1 LEALKE
7 GADKKTVGK
16 INKAIKSIEESLK
29 SSYWIDDT
37 YLDKKHA
44 KKVFDKKEK
53 AVKELMKIRD
63 YSNDAQLQEIID
75 SIVKDTRDMAIMSI
89 NKGQSYYGQQDSEE
103 YYEHEDSEK
112 DDKKTDKEMK
122 KAMEGVK
129 KANKEM
135 QKANKE
141 LLNNK
146 FDKAIKHYG
155 QAWKHSQA
163 GMGKVTEYDHVYG
176 PTLQE
181 VLEIQGVGYDSF
193 IRESVAALLNAASDD
208 VKYKYDEK
216 EVLIMT
222 QEAITSGD
230 YSYALEEFVEYNNN
244 YPGSSLCPYS

>member
-1 LEALKE
+1 
-7 GADKKTVGK
+7 
-16 INKAIKSIEESLK
+16 LK

-37 YLDKKHA
+37 NLDKKYA

-53 AVKELMKIRD
+53 AVKELMKIHS

-75 SIVKDTRDMAIMSI
+75 SIVKDARDMAIISI
-89 NKGQSYYGQQDSEE
+89 NVSQSYYGHEDSEE
-103 YYEHEDSEK
+103 YYVHEDSKK

-135 QKANKE
+135 EKANKE
-141 LLNNK
+141 LLKNK

-163 GMGKVTEYDHVYG
+163 GMGMVTDFDHGYG

-181 VLEIQGVGYDSF
+181 ALEIQGDGYDFF

-208 VKYKYDEK
+208 DDVLYKYSVP
-216 EVLIMT
+216 EVIEMT
-222 QEAITSGD
+222 QKAIVSGD
-230 YSYALEEFVEYNNN
+230 YSNAQKKFVEYNN
-244 YPGSSLCPYS
+244 YHPGSLCPVP